1 MSSVSPVRI
10 LLVDDSGDNYSNI
23 QELLGSEDISH
34 YDILWT
40 DNYIKG
46 IKELSSEKFDIC
58 LVRYE
63 LENNGGVEFQRYVG
77 LHDQSLPTIFLTNE
91 PNEIAAKATEE
102 LGVVDC
108 LAYSELTP
116 ALLKR
121 IIKYAISLKG
131 SEKKLLDLSYRDS
144 LTGIP
149 NRSLFQVRIKDA
161 MALSSRQKTMV
172 AVLFLDVDN
181 FKDINDLMGY
191 QAGDQLLVE
200 IAKRLQ
206 IATRESDIISRLGGD
221 EFAVVATNIQSE
233 RDVVIVAS
241 RLLDSLLEPINVECF
256 DFKVSVSIGIALSP
270 SDGENVEALVRSG
283 DEALYQAKAVNRGT
297 YHFFNKEMQI
307 RRKEAQKFEKDLHK
321 SIENNELFL
330 QYQPVIELK
339 TGAVV
344 GAEALVRWR
353 HPERNIVPPDEFI
366 SIAERTGFINELGNW
381 VLLESCRQC
390 VNWNK
395 KFSDNFT
402 MAVNVSL
409 AQLRKGDFVEVV
421 QDAVMQ
427 TGISYKNLT
436 LEITESMIAD
446 NTSVVLESLNKLRD
460 LGAHIS
466 IDDFGTGHSSLA
478 RLKNFPVNDLK
489 IDRSLIS
496 RVAEDR
502 QDAAIAM
509 AILTLARELEL
520 DVIAEGIETI
530 EQAEFMSAQDCT
542 YAQGY
547 YYSRPVLAEE
557 FETLFLETQEKT
569 A

>member
-1 MSSVSPVRI
+1 MSSVTPVKI
-10 LLVDDSGDNYSNI
+10 LLVDDSEDSYNRI
-23 QELLGSEDISH
+23 QELIGSKDINN

-58 LVRYE
+58 LVKYE
-63 LENNGGVEFQRYVG
+63 LENNGGTEFLRYVS
-77 LHDQSLPTIFLTNE
+77 LHDQNLPSILLTNE
-91 PNEIAAKATEE
+91 QNPKAEIIAEE
-102 LGVVDC
+102 LNAIDC
-108 LAYSELTP
+108 VAYSDLSHE
-116 ALLKR
+116 LLKR
-121 IIKYAISLKG
+121 TIKYSIALKG
-131 SEKKLLDLSYRDS
+131 CEKKLLDLSYRDT

-149 NRSLFQVRIKDA
+149 NRSLFQIRIRDA
-161 MALSSRQKTMV
+161 IALSKRQKTLV

-206 IATRESDIISRLGGD
+206 TATRESDIISRLGGD

-233 RDVVIVAS
+233 SDVVIVAN
-241 RLLDSLLEPINVECF
+241 RLLDSLLEPIDVDTF
-256 DFKVSVSIGIALSP
+256 TFKVSVSIGIALYP
-270 SDGENVEALVRSG
+270 TDGETVEALVRSG
-283 DEALYQAKAVNRGT
+283 DEALYQAKAVNRGS
-297 YHFFNKEMQI
+297 YHFFNKEMQD
-307 RRKEAQKFEKDLHK
+307 RRKEAQKFEKDLHS

-330 QYQPVIELK
+330 QYQPLIELN
-339 TGAVV
+339 TGKVV
-344 GAEALVRWR
+344 GSEALVRWR
-353 HPERNIVPPDEFI
+353 HPMRNIVPPDEFI

-381 VLLESCRQC
+381 VLLEACNQC
-390 VNWNK
+390 VAWNK
-395 KFSDNFT
+395 KFSDTFT

-421 QDAVMQ
+421 QDAVMR
-427 TGISYKNLT
+427 TGIAYENLT

-446 NTSVVLESLNKLRD
+446 NTAVVLDSLNKLRD
-460 LGAHIS
+460 LGIHIS
-466 IDDFGTGHSSLA
+466 IDDFGAGHSSLA

-496 RVAEDR
+496 HVADDQ

-509 AILTLARELEL
+509 AILTLARELKL
-520 DVIAEGIETI
+520 DVIAEGIETE
-530 EQAEFMSAQDCT
+530 EQAAFMTKHECT
-542 YAQGY
+542 FAQGY
-547 YYSRPVLAEE
+547 FYSRPIVAEE
-557 FETLFLETQEKT
+557 FEATFLEEQAKT